1 MSSKERSYKSFPEAL
16 GEHSTEGIAI
26 LTSEPSRLMGA
37 TIGVLVALLLAG
49 IIWSFVGRA
58 DVIVTT
64 HGSLSPDS
72 EARRFYAPIGGEIVD
87 IYMAEGQPVLKGDV
101 LARLNARGAIEA
113 ATNALDAEL
122 KLAEIE
128 REYKAWPERKNLR
141 MRQAEALKKQIAI
154 AEERHQKRVSEGLRK
169 LAEAQKARLEEA
181 RGTLDKAA
189 RQLEIAKREWEKY
202 KRLFNNPGGGG
213 VSKNQVEE
221 KKSDYLSAATNYRV
235 AKAQFGK
242 LDYELSNEYSQAK
255 SELEGSDQELIKL
268 RIEYEALLD
277 DIKREEN
284 RLLIKLRGARLAAE
298 AASRIKF
305 ENIDE
310 DNFLRILAPVSGV
323 ITEVTYTQIGDKVQA
338 NTPLGAIA
346 PEESRAILKIEIP
359 EQDRGFLEE
368 GLPVKAKF
376 SAFPYQ
382 RYGAIDGTLEY
393 ISPAA
398 KPSSQDKNLVYTG
411 HIGLEKTYFSIE
423 DVDYPL
429 RYGMTATAEIVVR
442 ERRLIDL
449 ALDPFRKVAG

>member
-122 KLAEIE
+122 KLAEVE
-128 REYKAWPERKNLR
+128 REYKAWPERKSLL

-154 AEERHQKRVSEGLRK
+154 AEERHKKRVSEVLRK

-189 RQLEIAKREWEKY
+189 RQLEIAKRKWEKY

-221 KKSDYLSAATNYRV
+221 KKSDYLSAATNYRI

-255 SELEGSDQELIKL
+255 S
-268 RIEYEALLD
+268 
-277 DIKREEN
+277 
-284 RLLIKLRGARLAAE
+284 
-298 AASRIKF
+298 
-305 ENIDE
+305 
-310 DNFLRILAPVSGV
+310 
-323 ITEVTYTQIGDKVQA
+323 
-338 NTPLGAIA
+338 
-346 PEESRAILKIEIP
+346 
-359 EQDRGFLEE
+359 
-368 GLPVKAKF
+368 
-376 SAFPYQ
+376 
-382 RYGAIDGTLEY
+382 
-393 ISPAA
+393 
-398 KPSSQDKNLVYTG
+398 
-411 HIGLEKTYFSIE
+411 
-423 DVDYPL
+423 
-429 RYGMTATAEIVVR
+429 
-442 ERRLIDL
+442 
-449 ALDPFRKVAG
+449 